1 MSVNFSEKHVN
12 AMSLSDFAG
21 LIADT
26 FQKKFGEKSYWV
38 IGEISNYTHRKG
50 SQYFHLVEK
59 DEVSGKVLAEL
70 SALSFQDGVMEIEA
84 FEKSTGQKFSN
95 GIKILA
101 RVSVGFHPV
110 YGLKLQ
116 LHQLD
121 ASFTIGE
128 LRKQREATLIR
139 LAVENPD
146 SVKFVDGQYYT
157 RNQSLQLPKV
167 ISRIAVISSESSA
180 GLEDFRHTLESN
192 SFHYSFDIE
201 LFATKVQGD
210 ENGKKTV
217 EKLIEVFSRKNEFDV
232 VVLVRG
238 GGAQT
243 DFLMYDSYALCR
255 AVARFPL
262 PVFSGLGHLKDISIC
277 DLMSHTSEK
286 TPTKVAE
293 RIVSHNRFFEESILI
308 YRQQIIIKTQR
319 VLAFHKENLGDI
331 EKSLRQTVNEG
342 LQANRESLNR
352 LGNMITSRSISTLFR
367 KDQNLAELV
376 RKVSTKPLLKVGSG
390 LYEIDQI
397 ILNLKSNTSKFLKQH
412 RGYIEHHKTVY
423 RLLSPS
429 RTLARGFALVKQ
441 NGVIV
446 SASSKIKKGD
456 HIEVY
461 LTGDNINA
469 EVKQIIKANEQEFD
483 I

>member
-38 IGEISNYTHRKG
+38 IGEISNYTYRKG

-146 SVKFVDGQYYT
+146 SVKFVD
-157 RNQSLQLPKV
+157 
-167 ISRIAVISSESSA
+167 
-180 GLEDFRHTLESN
+180 
-192 SFHYSFDIE
+192 
-201 LFATKVQGD
+201 
-210 ENGKKTV
+210 
-217 EKLIEVFSRKNEFDV
+217 
-232 VVLVRG
+232 
-238 GGAQT
+238 
-243 DFLMYDSYALCR
+243 
-255 AVARFPL
+255 
-262 PVFSGLGHLKDISIC
+262 
-277 DLMSHTSEK
+277 
-286 TPTKVAE
+286 
-293 RIVSHNRFFEESILI
+293 
-308 YRQQIIIKTQR
+308 
-319 VLAFHKENLGDI
+319 
-331 EKSLRQTVNEG
+331 
-342 LQANRESLNR
+342 
-352 LGNMITSRSISTLFR
+352 
-367 KDQNLAELV
+367 
-376 RKVSTKPLLKVGSG
+376 
-390 LYEIDQI
+390 
-397 ILNLKSNTSKFLKQH
+397 
-412 RGYIEHHKTVY
+412 
-423 RLLSPS
+423 
-429 RTLARGFALVKQ
+429 
-441 NGVIV
+441 
-446 SASSKIKKGD
+446 
-456 HIEVY
+456 
-461 LTGDNINA
+461 
-469 EVKQIIKANEQEFD
+469 
-483 I
+483 

>member
-1 MSVNFSEKHVN
+1 
-12 AMSLSDFAG
+12 
-21 LIADT
+21 
-26 FQKKFGEKSYWV
+26 
-38 IGEISNYTHRKG
+38 
-50 SQYFHLVEK
+50 
-59 DEVSGKVLAEL
+59 
-70 SALSFQDGVMEIEA
+70 
-84 FEKSTGQKFSN
+84 
-95 GIKILA
+95 
-101 RVSVGFHPV
+101 
-110 YGLKLQ
+110 
-116 LHQLD
+116 
-121 ASFTIGE
+121 
-128 LRKQREATLIR
+128 
-139 LAVENPD
+139 
-146 SVKFVDGQYYT
+146 
-157 RNQSLQLPKV
+157 
-167 ISRIAVISSESSA
+167 
-180 GLEDFRHTLESN
+180 
-192 SFHYSFDIE
+192 
-201 LFATKVQGD
+201 
-210 ENGKKTV
+210 
-217 EKLIEVFSRKNEFDV
+217 
-232 VVLVRG
+232 
-238 GGAQT
+238 
-243 DFLMYDSYALCR
+243 
-255 AVARFPL
+255 VARFPL

-412 RGYIEHHKTVY
+412 KGYIEHHKTVY
-423 RLLSPS
+423 RLLSPA

-446 SASSKIKKGD
+446 SVSSKIKKGD

-469 EVKQIIKANEQEFD
+469 EVKQITKANEQEFD